1 MADISWDDRFRAKVS
16 VTEAVI
22 AGIFLARD
30 VSVSVGLFGSLRSL
44 RARTSPFVIADVAHS

>member
-1 MADISWDDRFRAKVS
+1 MGDISWDDRFRAKVS
-16 VTEAVI
+16 VPEPAI

-44 RARTSPFVIADVAHS
+44 GARTSPFVIEDVAHS